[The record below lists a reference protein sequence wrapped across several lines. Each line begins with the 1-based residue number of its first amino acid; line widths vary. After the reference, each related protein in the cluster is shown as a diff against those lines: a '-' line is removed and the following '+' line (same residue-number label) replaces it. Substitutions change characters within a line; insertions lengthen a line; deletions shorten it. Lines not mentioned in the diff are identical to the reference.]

1 MKKTFLHKLFSN
13 KSVKKLFKTKWAV
26 VLVIVALTGISGTA
40 YATYSALNTSQEKEQ
55 ASVKPQPKP
64 TEKPKPEVKPSIAAE
79 PTPVETPAPAATP
92 APQTS
97 APKSTAKTTPAPKPD
112 PKAECQQKI
121 AALRV
126 PFDAKSIAMEAAHKQ
141 KLAELKKNFD
151 NGHYTTSITSGGY
164 DAYMADVAAENN
176 IYLPQTQ
183 KALNDFYDQIKAI
196 GCWF

>member
-1 MKKTFLHKLFSN
+1 MKKTFLHKLLNN
-13 KSVKKLFKTKWAV
+13 KSVKKLFKTKWAIALIIV
-26 VLVIVALTGISGTA
+26 GLVGVSGTA
-40 YATYSALNTSQEKEQ
+40 YATYSALNVTQEKEQ
-55 ASVKPQPKP
+55 ASIKPQPKP
-64 TEKPKPEVKPSIAAE
+64 VENPKPEVKPTITAE
-79 PTPVETPAPAATP
+79 PAPIETPAPTTAP

-97 APKSTAKTTPAPKPD
+97 APKSTAKATPAPQPD

-151 NGHYTTSITSGGY
+151 NGHYTNSITGGGY
-164 DAYMADVAAENN
+164 EAYMADVSAENN
-176 IYLPQTQ
+176 AYFPQTQ